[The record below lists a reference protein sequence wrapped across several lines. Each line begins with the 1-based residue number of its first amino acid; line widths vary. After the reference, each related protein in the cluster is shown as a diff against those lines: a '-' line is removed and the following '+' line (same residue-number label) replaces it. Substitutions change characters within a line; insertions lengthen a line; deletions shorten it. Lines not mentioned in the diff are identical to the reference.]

1 MKKKHDRNSLLLE
14 QTQRTYDLM
23 SSVISNNDCTGL
35 APAGMKE
42 DEQAE
47 GFKEIYYMNPPKT
60 PDRTDT
66 HIRNKKSK

>member
-1 MKKKHDRNSLLLE
+1 MKKKRNRNSLLLD

-35 APAGMKE
+35 APTGMKE

-47 GFKEIYYMNPPKT
+47 SFKELYYMNPPKAHT
-60 PDRTDT
+60 RPDTYFK
-66 HIRNKKSK
+66 NKKSK